1 MKGASQI
8 APLGIR
14 LPEELREKI
23 KEKAKENGRSV
34 NSEIVQML
42 EDALNNDAQG
52 HDRELEIVSEAYEEH
67 IKSLEKI
74 INVQSLS
81 MDLAKEQ
88 IALLKQHIK
97 ATTGFDV
104 QKYFEK
110 VVDYDA
116 ISKSVEE
123 TFKSEFKTKPTRFL
137 KSED

>member
-23 KEKAKENGRSV
+23 KVKAKENGRSV

-42 EDALNNDAQG
+42 EDALDNGSQG
-52 HDRELEIVSEAYEEH
+52 HDRQLEIVSEAYEEH
-67 IKSLEKI
+67 IKSLEKT
-74 INVQSLS
+74 INVQSQAI
-81 MDLAKEQ
+81 DLAKEQ

-97 ATTGFDV
+97 TTTGFDI

-110 VVDYDA
+110 VIDYDA
-116 ISKSVEE
+116 ISKGTEE
-123 TFKSEFKTKPTRFL
+123 TLKSEFKKKPT
-137 KSED
+137 